1 MSKKLTFKS
10 QLFVFADKFDDRFET
25 LFEGKVIIEYDF
37 QSIVRAPINDD
48 IYMLHSILEATGHH
62 QKSARI
68 VINFDKDLKKDVRA
82 YQTIALSY
90 GNFIGFLLQRKK
102 DQDKLDKFHTVFAR
116 LENIEEYR
124 NSLSHFDI
132 TQFVKSLSP
141 ATKMDIFSKNTQMV
155 DSIDEWINT
164 VRVESYRK
172 FLSSFSV

>member
-1 MSKKLTFKS
+1 MARKPAFKS
-10 QLFVFADKFDDRFET
+10 QLFVFADKFDERFEN

-68 VINFDKDLKKDVRA
+68 VINFDKDLKKDVRT

-90 GNFIGFLLQRKK
+90 GNFMGFLLHSKR
-102 DQDKLDKFHTVFAR
+102 DQDKLYKFHTVFAR

-124 NSLSHFDI
+124 NSLIHFDI

-172 FLSSFSV
+172 FLSSFSI

>member
-1 MSKKLTFKS
+1 MSKKSTFKS
-10 QLFVFADKFDDRFET
+10 QLFVFADKFDERFEN
-25 LFEGKVIIEYDF
+25 LFEGKVIVEYDF
-37 QSIVRAPINDD
+37 QSIVRAPISDD
-48 IYMLHSILEATGHH
+48 IYMLHSILEATGRH

-68 VINFDKDLKKDVRA
+68 VINFDRTLKKDIRA

-90 GNFIGFLLQRKK
+90 GNFMGFLLQRKG

-141 ATKMDIFSKNTQMV
+141 ATKMDIFSKNTQMI
-155 DSIDEWINT
+155 DSIDEWINV
-164 VRVESYRK
+164 VREESYRK
-172 FLSSFSV
+172 FLSSFAI